1 MFFKYILFIGLM
13 LIVGI
18 FFFNRIFWLAY
29 WEAQIEGKN
38 PWAKALACWRL
49 KVKQIPK
56 ELTGYH
62 LGLAANTVSSIIF
75 NDLIT
80 IALLLFCGL
89 IITSVGL
96 FEIAMFFVVYLLVKT
111 SMIILLFTFEDYLWH
126 IVNPNQDEYGL
137 HTFTEKKYP
146 AVFGRFWIIPGE
158 YCFAIGLSGLLIA
171 FTGLLVSFIKNIAI
185 IEAVKLA
192 IIGWSVIICVL
203 ILMTLILTLKAP
215 AIHKKAAQLKV
226 WADENIAEK

>member
-1 MFFKYILFIGLM
+1 MFFEYIGLM

-62 LGLAANTVSSIIF
+62 LGLAANTVSSIIS

-80 IALLLFCGL
+80 IVLLLLCGL

-96 FEIAMFFVVYLLVKT
+96 FEIAIFFVVYLLVKT
-111 SMIILLFTFEDYLWH
+111 SMIILLFFAFEDYLWH
-126 IVNPNQDEYGL
+126 IVNPHQDEYGL

-146 AVFGRFWIIPGE
+146 AVFGRLWIIPGE
-158 YCFAIGLSGLLIA
+158 YCYAIGLSGVLFILAGLLI
-171 FTGLLVSFIKNIAI
+171 SFIGEITIK
-185 IEAVKLA
+185 EAFNFA
-192 IIGWSVIICVL
+192 IIGWLIIICVL
-203 ILMTLILTLKAP
+203 ILLTLILTLKAP
-215 AIHKKAAQLKV
+215 IIHKKAAQLKV
-226 WADENIAEK
+226 WADKNIAEKQ